1 LTPFAQQRALM
12 FRERSAGLY
21 RTSSF
26 YCAKAALEIPNAI
39 ASRFIYY
46 VVLYFMY
53 ALSPTS
59 KIVADT

>member
-1 LTPFAQQRALM
+1 MPINAIFSVLFPLLTPFAQQRALM

-26 YCAKAALEIPNAI
+26 YFSKCALEIPNAI

-46 VVLYFMY
+46 VVLYFM
-53 ALSPTS
+53 
-59 KIVADT
+59 

>member
-1 LTPFAQQRALM
+1 M

-59 KIVADT
+59 KILADT